1 MSSEGIRPDGRIFR
15 RNKRAQ
21 RARRKNLT
29 AGRTPPGADLD
40 SRSGGRTILRLVKG
54 ATAPVVPA
62 IADTNVRQGSTEL
75 RTGVTGSVPHPPRI
89 QMIEWPGAKQSS
101 RGPINDEAFIE

>member
-1 MSSEGIRPDGRIFR
+1 MSSEGIRPDGRTFR

-21 RARRKNLT
+21 RARRNNLT

-54 ATAPVVPA
+54 ATAPVMPA
-62 IADTNVRQGSTEL
+62 TAGTNVRKGSTEL
-75 RTGVTGSVPHPPRI
+75 RTGVTGSNATPTEDP
-89 QMIEWPGAKQSS
+89 
-101 RGPINDEAFIE
+101 NC

>member
-1 MSSEGIRPDGRIFR
+1 VSSEGIRPDGRIFR
-15 RNKRAQ
+15 RYKRAQ

-54 ATAPVVPA
+54 ATAPVMPA
-62 IADTNVRQGSTEL
+62 TAGTNARQGSTEI
-75 RTGVTGSVPHPPRI
+75 RTGVTGSDAAPTEDP
-89 QMIEWPGAKQSS
+89 
-101 RGPINDEAFIE
+101 NC